1 MSKAESY
8 DWVDVEDVSTT
19 LFTEEP
25 TLSIYRDASG
35 HINGRADYSWF
46 ADTDGF
52 VRRADPDQ
60 GVLGFVPRD
69 GDDVRL
75 INRDGDEY
83 GGTVGLQKALKIL
96 GIDAEEL
103 DGTYHAELEAHDG
116 IVVADLS
123 DLTDTATDTRTDSSD
138 RAMDGTTSDADA
150 SEVEQSQQYK
160 CDSCDY
166 VFDTED
172 ARDSH
177 AAEMHGQV
185 TTPDDEDQPSD
196 TEIWCGVC
204 GAGPFETTTRLA
216 GHHNGSKHGGQT
228 VVLDHE
234 PTEAELVESD
244 ESDDHGGTEVP
255 DPEDVPSHETVRD
268 CADGVDTVQELA
280 DLLDV
285 DATEARFL
293 ARDADVYADLRDNPP
308 RPGVDR

>member
-1 MSKAESY
+1 
-8 DWVDVEDVSTT
+8 
-19 LFTEEP
+19 
-25 TLSIYRDASG
+25 
-35 HINGRADYSWF
+35 
-46 ADTDGF
+46 
-52 VRRADPDQ
+52 
-60 GVLGFVPRD
+60 
-69 GDDVRL
+69 
-75 INRDGDEY
+75 
-83 GGTVGLQKALKIL
+83 
-96 GIDAEEL
+96 
-103 DGTYHAELEAHDG
+103 
-116 IVVADLS
+116 
-123 DLTDTATDTRTDSSD
+123 
-138 RAMDGTTSDADA
+138 MDGTTSDADA